1 LTLRN
6 EAQRDTV
13 RWASQAQ
20 RQPTIGLLPF
30 ASPDSIKKVYKT
42 MVETPESSL
51 RMMGLASIVAGLVL
65 LYLV

>member
-1 LTLRN
+1 MNWHDLLTAFALLLIL
-6 EAQRDTV
+6 E
-13 RWASQAQ
+13 
-20 RQPTIGLLPF
+20 GLLPF